1 MVSSTPKDF
10 RLFMKENLMVMYCN
24 LCLKGS
30 KIENQIG
37 LLLMTFCYVCT
48 KNLEEKD
55 GQTRVRR
62 SVSA

>member
-1 MVSSTPKDF
+1 
-10 RLFMKENLMVMYCN
+10 MKVYAAKINVTVPTIQSVMLAEEIYTYN
-24 LCLKGS
+24 TILQSPIL
-30 KIENQIG
+30 IFVEP
-37 LLLMTFCYVCT
+37 